1 MEKIMKLSNETLSVL
16 KNFAGINQSLEFKKG
31 NKLTTISSGKSVL
44 AQATLKEEIPQNFCV
59 YDLNQFLSVHS
70 MFKGDVELEFDASN
84 ITFKGGRSKLK
95 YRMASKDMIVTPP
108 EKEIKLGEVDCS
120 FTMSDLD
127 YSEISKAWSIL
138 SSPNLSVKSD
148 GETIELVVSDA
159 KDDSQH
165 TNSIVVGV
173 GNGKSYN
180 IVFKTDNIKMVQGN
194 YDVQISFKGFAHFKN
209 TKEDIQYWV
218 AFEAKESSF

>member
-1 MEKIMKLSNETLSVL
+1 MKLSNETLSVL

-44 AQATLKEEIPQNFCV
+44 AQASLKEEIPQNFCV

-70 MFKGDVELEFDASN
+70 MFKGDVELEFDSSN
-84 ITFKGGRSKLK
+84 VIFKGGRSKLK

-127 YSEISKAWSIL
+127 YAEITKATSVL
-138 SSPNLSVKSD
+138 SSPNMTVKSD
-148 GETIELVVSDA
+148 GENIELVASDA

-165 TNSIVVGV
+165 TNSIVVGT
-173 GNGKSYN
+173 GNGKSYS
-180 IVFKTDNIKMVQGN
+180 IVFKTDNIKMIPGS

>member
-1 MEKIMKLSNETLSVL
+1 MKLSNETLSVL

-44 AQATLKEEIPQNFCV
+44 AQASLKEEIPQNFCV

-70 MFKGDVELEFDASN
+70 MFKGDVELEFDTSN
-84 ITFKGGRSKLK
+84 VIFKGGRSKLK

-127 YSEISKAWSIL
+127 YAEIIKATSVL
-138 SSPNLSVKSD
+138 SSPNMTVKSD
-148 GETIELVVSDA
+148 GETIELVASDA

-165 TNSIVVGV
+165 TNSIVVGT
-173 GNGKSYN
+173 GNGKSYS
-180 IVFKTDNIKMVQGN
+180 IVFKTDNIKMIPGS

>member
-1 MEKIMKLSNETLSVL
+1 MKLSNETLSVL
-16 KNFAGINQSLEFKKG
+16 KNFSSINQSLEFKQG
-31 NKLTTISSGKSVL
+31 NKISTISSGKSVL
-44 AQATLKEEIPQNFCV
+44 AQATLKDEFPNNFCV

-70 MFKGDVELEFDASN
+70 MFKGDVELEFDSAN
-84 ITFKGGRSKLK
+84 VIFKGGRSKLK

-108 EKEIKLGEVDCS
+108 EKEIKLNDVDCS
-120 FTMSDLD
+120 FTL
-127 YSEISKAWSIL
+127 SEIDYAEIMKAAAVL
-138 SSPNLSVKSD
+138 SSPNLSVNSD

-165 TNSIVVGV
+165 TNSIQVGT

-180 IVFKTDNIKMVQGN
+180 VVFKTENIKMVQGT

-218 AFEAKESSF
+218 AFEAKESTF

>member
-1 MEKIMKLSNETLSVL
+1 MKLSNETLSVL

-44 AQATLKEEIPQNFCV
+44 AQASLKEEIPQNFCV

-70 MFKGDVELEFDASN
+70 MFKGDVELDFDASN
-84 ITFKGGRSKLK
+84 VIFKGGRSKLK

-127 YSEISKAWSIL
+127 YAEITKATSVL
-138 SSPNLSVKSD
+138 SSPNMTVKSD
-148 GETIELVVSDA
+148 GESIELVASDA

-165 TNSIVVGV
+165 TNSIVVGT
-173 GNGKSYN
+173 GNGKSYS
-180 IVFKTDNIKMVQGN
+180 IVFKTDNIKMIPGS

>member
-1 MEKIMKLSNETLSVL
+1 MKLSNETLSVL
-16 KNFAGINQSLEFKKG
+16 KNFAAINQSLEFKKG
-31 NKLTTISSGKSVL
+31 NKLTTISSGKSIL
-44 AQATLKEEIPQNFCV
+44 AQAILKEDIPQNFCV

-84 ITFKGGRSKLK
+84 VIFKGARSKTK

-108 EKEIKLGEVDCS
+108 EKEIKLGDVDCS

-127 YSEISKAWSIL
+127 YAEISKAWSIL
-138 SSPNLSVKSD
+138 SSPNMSVKSD

-165 TNSIVVGV
+165 TNSMVVGT

-180 IVFKTDNIKMVQGN
+180 IVFKTDNLKMVQGT
-194 YDVQISFKGFAHFKN
+194 YDVEISFKGFAHFKN

-218 AFEAKESSF
+218 AFESKESTY

>member
-1 MEKIMKLSNETLSVL
+1 MEKLMKLSNETLSVL

-44 AQATLKEEIPQNFCV
+44 AQASLKEEIPQNFCV

-70 MFKGDVELEFDASN
+70 MFKGDVELEFDSSN
-84 ITFKGGRSKLK
+84 VIFKGGRSKLK

-127 YSEISKAWSIL
+127 YAEITKATSVL
-138 SSPNLSVKSD
+138 SSPNMTVKSD
-148 GETIELVVSDA
+148 GENIELVASDA

-165 TNSIVVGV
+165 TNSIVVGT
-173 GNGKSYN
+173 GNGKSYS
-180 IVFKTDNIKMVQGN
+180 IVFKTDNIKMIPGS